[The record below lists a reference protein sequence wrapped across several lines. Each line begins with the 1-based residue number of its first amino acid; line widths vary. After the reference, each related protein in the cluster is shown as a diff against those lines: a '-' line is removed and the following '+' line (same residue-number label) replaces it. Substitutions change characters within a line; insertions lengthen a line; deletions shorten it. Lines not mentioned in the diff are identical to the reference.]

1 MDRLTLRRT
10 AYGTSLGVVVYHVLA
25 HLLFGADFHWRD
37 VLTTAAMLSVGGIA
51 GLLIRD
57 SLRADADEQDPDPGP
72 GSR

>member
-10 AYGTSLGVVVYHVLA
+10 AYGTALGVVVYHVLA
-25 HLLFGADFHWRD
+25 HLFFGADVHWRD
-37 VLTTAAMLSVGGIA
+37 VLTTAAVFSAGAVV

-57 SLRADADEQDPDPGP
+57 SPRAEPDDQDPDSDP